1 MVNQSSSGLAAN
13 RFERRKQRTRD
24 ELLVAATRV
33 LAEKGLHA
41 TKIADIADAAD
52 VGVGTF
58 YLHFDTKESLYDALV
73 DDAVTRLKTA
83 VDAARAGVDDPVEES
98 RVATRA
104 FCRFARDNREVFKL
118 VFGPTASRHDVVRR
132 AQALFAHDI
141 EQTIRDGIARGVFGN
156 VAPDIAAQA
165 LVGMSTQLLAWWTEH
180 EAAPVELLEETIVT
194 LTLRGLSPGGRPE
207 PRPGPR
213 TKEHTDEP

>member
-1 MVNQSSSGLAAN
+1 VVNPSSSGLASN
-13 RFERRKQRTRD
+13 RFERRKQRTRE

-41 TKIADIADAAD
+41 TKIADIAAAAD

-73 DDAVTRLKTA
+73 DDAVTRLKAA
-83 VDAARAGVDDPVEES
+83 VDAARAGASDPVEES
-98 RVATRA
+98 RLAIRA
-104 FCRFARDNREVFKL
+104 FCGFARDNREVFKL

-141 EQTIRDGIARGVFGN
+141 EQTIRNGIARDVFGN

-194 LTLRGLSPGGRPE
+194 LTLRGLSAR
-207 PRPGPR
+207 
-213 TKEHTDEP
+213 

>member
-1 MVNQSSSGLAAN
+1 VVNLGSAALGGN

-24 ELLVAATRV
+24 ELFAAATRV

-41 TKIADIADAAD
+41 TKIADIAAAAD

-73 DDAVTRLKTA
+73 EDAVTRLKAA
-83 VDAARAGVDDPVEES
+83 VDAARAGADDPVEES
-98 RVATRA
+98 RLAIRA

-141 EQTIRDGIARGVFGN
+141 EQTIRDGIARGVFGK

-180 EAAPVELLEETIVT
+180 EATPVEQLEETIVT
-194 LTLRGLSPGGRPE
+194 LTLRGLSPGGRS
-207 PRPGPR
+207 
-213 TKEHTDEP
+213 

>member
-1 MVNQSSSGLAAN
+1 MNKDSVMNSGSLKVVDN
-13 RFERRKQRTRD
+13 RFERRKARTRD
-24 ELLVAATRV
+24 DLIAAATRV

-41 TKIADIADAAD
+41 TKIADIAAAAD

-58 YLHFDTKESLYDALV
+58 YLHFDTKEVLFDALV
-73 DDAVTRLKTA
+73 EDAVTRLKAA
-83 VDAARAGVDDPVEES
+83 VDAARAGIDDPVEES

-141 EQTIRDGIARGVFGN
+141 EQTIRDGIARGVFGK

-165 LVGMSTQLLAWWTEH
+165 LVGMSTQLLA
-180 EAAPVELLEETIVT
+180 
-194 LTLRGLSPGGRPE
+194 
-207 PRPGPR
+207 
-213 TKEHTDEP
+213 

>member
-1 MVNQSSSGLAAN
+1 MLNTSSHTVAGN
-13 RFERRKQRTRD
+13 RFERRKQKTRD
-24 ELLVAATRV
+24 DLIAAATRV

-41 TKIADIADAAD
+41 TKIADIAAAAD

-73 DDAVTRLKTA
+73 DDAVTRMKA
-83 VDAARAGVDDPVEES
+83 GVDAARAGIDDPVEQS

-104 FCRFARDNREVFKL
+104 FCRFAHDNRQVWQL

-132 AQALFAHDI
+132 AQALFALDI
-141 EQTIRDGIARGVFGN
+141 ERTIRDGVARGVFGP
-156 VAPDIAAQA
+156 VAPAIAAQA

-180 EAAPVELLEETIVT
+180 DSVPVEWLEETIVT
-194 LTLRGLSPGGRPE
+194 LTLQGLSAR
-207 PRPGPR
+207 
-213 TKEHTDEP
+213 